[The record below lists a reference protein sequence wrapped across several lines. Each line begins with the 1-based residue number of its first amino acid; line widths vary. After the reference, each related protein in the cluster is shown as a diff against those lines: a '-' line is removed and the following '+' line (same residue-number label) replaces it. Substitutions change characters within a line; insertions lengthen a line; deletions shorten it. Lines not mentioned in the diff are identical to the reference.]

1 MDHKLELLPMPGEQ
15 HPLLPDLI
23 QAMWCNE
30 CKKWYFR
37 DKDGNYPSVC
47 PKNTT
52 ELSNF
57 TG

>member
-1 MDHKLELLPMPGEQ
+1 MPGEQ